1 VAAPT
6 VRAALLAALAVA
18 NCGPEGEALAG
29 SKYVVQ
35 VDLTPQIRA
44 FGEDTATADEAGE
57 QVAAIGPAAIPAL
70 AAALT
75 HEPRDVRQKAVEVLT
90 TIGTAAA
97 VPPLLQAAQHDDDV
111 DVRADAVHAL
121 GTLGAER
128 GRAVVEAMLA
138 DSHAPIRGG
147 AVMACASLCTSD
159 AAIARLADIAVMDDD
174 VSIALGAW
182 RTLLALRAKPAL
194 ADVVRSTLARRRAA
208 PLPSNAKPNARALLA
223 LIDYDSDGPAAIP
236 SLLAA
241 VGEASPPVQR
251 QIVWQLGTVGD
262 DRCIVALR
270 ELLHAPDTSVQA
282 YAYDALVK
290 LRDRGID
297 GAATAL
303 DAYPGRK
310 PSGPLRAPDL

>member
-1 VAAPT
+1 
-6 VRAALLAALAVA
+6 
-18 NCGPEGEALAG
+18 
-29 SKYVVQ
+29 

-111 DVRADAVHAL
+111 DVRADAVNAL

-147 AVMACASLCTSD
+147 AVMACASLCTSG
-159 AAIARLADIAVMDDD
+159 AAITRLADIAVMDDD
-174 VSIALGAW
+174 VSIALGAGGRFLHFGPRLLLETSCDPRSLAGAPRRFP
-182 RTLLALRAKPAL
+182 RTRNRMPA
-194 ADVVRSTLARRRAA
+194 
-208 PLPSNAKPNARALLA
+208 
-223 LIDYDSDGPAAIP
+223 
-236 SLLAA
+236 
-241 VGEASPPVQR
+241 
-251 QIVWQLGTVGD
+251 
-262 DRCIVALR
+262 RCSR
-270 ELLHAPDTSVQA
+270 
-282 YAYDALVK
+282 
-290 LRDRGID
+290 
-297 GAATAL
+297 
-303 DAYPGRK
+303 
-310 PSGPLRAPDL
+310 